1 MTRMVLARV
10 SLAALLVFVA
20 SCAQASAPSPTAKA
34 TATPMPLAQSA
45 DEFAA
50 AFCSSLSAMARAVG
64 NPDTAADS
72 KLSAALDDAIKSGDT
87 AAVERAAASMQAE
100 LATGR
105 QFAAVAVGWEPG
117 AKAAQLADRLIV
129 AFVAFVDAK
138 RAAAARGLTVADE
151 QAQAALIRAG
161 GGTAWESLLGGD
173 AKLPSDAAEKL
184 SGCRWWEA
192 GAPGT

>member
-1 MTRMVLARV
+1 MFARA

-20 SCAQASAPSPTAKA
+20 GCGQGSAPSP
-34 TATPMPLAQSA
+34 TATPMPLARSA

-50 AFCSSLSAMARAVG
+50 AFCSSLSAMARAIG

-72 KLSAALDDAIKSGDT
+72 QLSAALDDAIKSGDK
-87 AAVERAAASMQAE
+87 AAVERVAASMQAE

-105 QFAAVAVGWEPG
+105 QFAAVAGGWEPG

-129 AFVAFVDAK
+129 AFVAFVEAK
-138 RAAAARGLTVADE
+138 RAAAAQGLTAADE
-151 QAQAALIRAG
+151 RAQAALIQAG
-161 GGTAWESLLGGD
+161 GGAAWESLLGGD
-173 AKLPSDAAEKL
+173 AKLPTDASEKL

-192 GAPGT
+192 GAPS